1 MVDNPSESR
10 VGWSFL
16 DDERS
21 KFDVDGEWWL
31 YKRMFQEQRLRMQ
44 FIDENADSLSGPMKE
59 EVKAYQQENMTCMN
73 VTCVRHYDLE

>member
-16 DDERS
+16 DDERN

-31 YKRMFQEQRLRMQ
+31 HERIFQEQGLRKQ
-44 FIDENADSLSGPMKE
+44 FINENPDSSSRPMRNGRSGKISFGRACNFCL
-59 EVKAYQQENMTCMN
+59 KRA
-73 VTCVRHYDLE
+73 